1 MLETTTIIIETGTV
15 VGTTGTT
22 LKTATTQE
30 KNEKG
35 EVTALLVDKKKFA
48 LGTTLGT
55 AVSVGANSLQEASL
69 RHTLD
74 QVRTA
79 QSYVESMS
87 DEELEKTLMALNELE
102 LPTNDNPKTYTK

>member
-35 EVTALLVDKKKFA
+35 EVTALLVDKKN
-48 LGTTLGT
+48 LH
-55 AVSVGANSLQEASL
+55 SVL
-69 RHTLD
+69 H
-74 QVRTA
+74 
-79 QSYVESMS
+79 
-87 DEELEKTLMALNELE
+87 
-102 LPTNDNPKTYTK
+102 